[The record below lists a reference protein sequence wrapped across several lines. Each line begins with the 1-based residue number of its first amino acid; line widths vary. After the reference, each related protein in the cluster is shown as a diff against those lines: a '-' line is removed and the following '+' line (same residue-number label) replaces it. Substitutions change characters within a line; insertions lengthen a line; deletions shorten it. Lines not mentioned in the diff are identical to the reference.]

1 MSKETLFWPEEI
13 MVWPVAEDLSIS
25 EWAAKYR
32 VLGAHSAI
40 KGPYLLEMVP
50 FFAFL
55 MDKIQDPSIQT
66 IVLCK
71 PAQIGGT
78 DACLCVVGYYAHQ
91 EGCPIMCVLADQ
103 DTAEYVSNE
112 KIKVML
118 ESSETM
124 AALIDSDCYTKTE
137 MKLFNGAYFAIAW
150 ATSVAK
156 LASRPI
162 RIVYLDEIDKPG
174 YSLTTREANPIS
186 LARERSNTFPDRKHL
201 LTSTPTT
208 EAGNIIRELE
218 SCDLVFDWHVP
229 CPLCGQLQILRW
241 NKEHCYGLKDGLYR
255 AEDGTMHPVGMV
267 VWEGG
272 TSASNQQIMETARY
286 QCGECEQS
294 WTTAQKNEAVRQGLG
309 IPRSEPTGWE
319 RKIGMHVNR
328 IYSLFDGGRL
338 EEVVMEF
345 IHSRRVPEHERMKA
359 LQGFIN
365 SSLAEPWVQIVT
377 TTTDTSV
384 LAARCA
390 LPAMTAPAE
399 TVALTCGIDSQKH
412 GFWFAVRA
420 WARNYTS
427 WLIHYG
433 QLADFDEL
441 EQLLFGSTYPVDGDP
456 ERSLHIWRAAIDTG
470 GGSQGADD
478 YNITENV
485 YHWVRKVG
493 TGRSCR
499 VFACK
504 GSSSPL
510 GDAVARFGKAK
521 DWAPSGKP
529 LPGGLQLVM
538 VDSAQAKDMV
548 HTRLANAVSL
558 DGLQAFLHAETDQI
572 YLRHITAEEK
582 RRDRR
587 GNVEWVQLRRD
598 NHLLDAEGLAMA
610 LAEPTWPGGGIN
622 IVRGGPSVQRP
633 QKPTHETP
641 NMGQPTPQQS
651 AGRRINPW
659 AKRR

>member
-1 MSKETLFWPEEI
+1 MSKENLFWPEEI
-13 MVWPVAEDLSIS
+13 MIWPVAKDLKMS
-25 EWAAKYR
+25 EWAPEYR

-40 KGPYLLEMVP
+40 KGGYRLEMVP
-50 FFAFL
+50 FFAWL
-55 MDKIQDPSIQT
+55 MDKIQDPNIRT
-66 IVLCK
+66 VVVCK

-78 DACLCVVGYYAHQ
+78 DFALCVIGYYAHQ
-91 EGCPIMCVLADQ
+91 EGALCMCVLADQ
-103 DTAEYVSNE
+103 RTSEYVSS
-112 KIKVML
+112 KKLKVML
-118 ESSETM
+118 ESSEAM
-124 AALIDSDCYTKTE
+124 AALINHDCYTKDE
-137 MKLFNGAYFAIAW
+137 MELLNGAYITIGW
-150 ATSVAK
+150 ASSV
-156 LASRPI
+156 STMGTRPI
-162 RIVYLDEIDKPG
+162 RIMYFDEIDQPG
-174 YSLTTREANPIS
+174 YSVIDSIS
-186 LARERSNTFPDRKHL
+186 LGRERSNTFPDRKHL

-218 SCDLVFDWHVP
+218 SCDLVYDWHVP
-229 CPLCGQLQILRW
+229 CPHCGQYQILRW

-267 VWEGG
+267 IWEGG

-286 QCGECEQS
+286 QCGKCGEL
-294 WTTAQKNEAVRQGLG
+294 WTTAQKNEAVRQGRG
-309 IPRSEPTGWE
+309 IPRTDHTGWE

-338 EEVVMEF
+338 EEIVMEF
-345 IHSRRVPEHERMKA
+345 IHSRRVPEHERAKA

-390 LPAMTAPAE
+390 LSAMTAPAE

-456 ERSLHIWRAAIDTG
+456 GRLLHIWRAAIDTG
-470 GGSQGADD
+470 GGSQGADG

-504 GSSSPL
+504 GSSAPL

-538 VDSAQAKDMV
+538 VDSSQAKDMV

-587 GNVEWVQLRRD
+587 GNVGWVQLRRD

-622 IVRGGPSVQRP
+622 IVRGGPSVRP

-641 NMGQPTPQQS
+641 NI
-651 AGRRINPW
+651 GRRINPW